1 MVFKGAGSV
10 GGRAWFTLIAV
21 GLLVVVAAVTY
32 IVVHFVLI
40 EWKTTHVHRAQIS
53 AKRSVLLTLENPR
66 SAQFRNV
73 EAYILPAVD
82 GGPTFYAFCGS
93 VDVRSPLNR
102 YNGNRRFIALPN
114 AVWLD
119 YGDHIDRGGFK
130 NMWNL
135 LCDHKHLFSTIN
147 F

>member
-1 MVFKGAGSV
+1 MTFKRVGSV
-10 GGRAWFTLIAV
+10 GGRAWLVAAAL
-21 GLLVVVAAVTY
+21 GLLVVVAAAIY
-32 IVVHFVLI
+32 IVTHFALM
-40 EWKTTHVHRAQIS
+40 ELRSTHVRRAQIS
-53 AKRSVLLTLENPR
+53 AKRGVLLTLENPR

-73 EAYILPAVD
+73 RAYILPAVG

-93 VDVRSPLNR
+93 VDVKSPLNR

-130 NMWNL
+130 NIWNL
-135 LCDHKHLFSTIN
+135 LCNQKHIFSTVK